1 MKFTILLVDDS
12 RLFRTANHRALVRA
26 GYEVIDAEDGQR
38 GLELAQQ
45 RLPDLILLDM
55 MLPKLSGPE
64 VLRELKSDPR
74 TRPIPII
81 VLTAALSE
89 KNKKKLEHE
98 GAANFVEKSDDLLR
112 NNSAALVKVV
122 QQQLLT
128 RETKT
133 D

>member
-1 MKFTILLVDDS
+1 
-12 RLFRTANHRALVRA
+12 
-26 GYEVIDAEDGQR
+26 
-38 GLELAQQ
+38 
-45 RLPDLILLDM
+45 M

-81 VLTAALSE
+81 VLTALSE